1 MNDLNEFI
9 LEKFREAALSDSDPE
24 IEEKDS
30 KRNSKNSSK
39 VSAKEDIDAFDYV
52 KDNKKKKKKKSN
64 KLTKQ

>member
-1 MNDLNEFI
+1 
-9 LEKFREAALSDSDPE
+9 
-24 IEEKDS
+24 
-30 KRNSKNSSK
+30 

>member
-24 IEEKDS
+24 AEDQES
-30 KRNSKNSSK
+30 KRNSKHSSK
-39 VSAKEDIDAFDYV
+39 VSAKEDVDAFDYV
-52 KDNKKKKKKKSN
+52 KDNQKKKKKKSN

>member
-24 IEEKDS
+24 VEEKDS